1 MFATAHRPD
10 LARPRTRAPL
20 IRVADIATP
29 LGVMALT
36 EQDGALVAL
45 DFAAKGE
52 SDTSPL
58 LRRAAEELAE
68 YFAGKR
74 KIFTLPLRPKGS
86 AFQQCAWAAL
96 SAIPFGETRT
106 YGAVAR
112 ALASGPRAI
121 GQACRSNPLPVF
133 IPCHRVV
140 AVNGLGGFSGAER
153 ALDRKRALLAIE
165 TK

>member
-1 MFATAHRPD
+1 
-10 LARPRTRAPL
+10 
-20 IRVADIATP
+20 
-29 LGVMALT
+29 MALT

-45 DFAAKGE
+45 DFAAAGAND
-52 SDTSPL
+52 SSPL

-74 KIFTLPLRPKGS
+74 KTFTVPLRPKGS
-86 AFQQCAWAAL
+86 DFQLRAWAAL
-96 SAIPFGETRT
+96 SAIPYGEVRT
-106 YGAVAR
+106 YSAVAH
-112 ALASGPRAI
+112 ALGSGPRAI

-140 AVNGLGGFSGAER
+140 AVNGLGGFSGAAN

-165 TK
+165 GRA